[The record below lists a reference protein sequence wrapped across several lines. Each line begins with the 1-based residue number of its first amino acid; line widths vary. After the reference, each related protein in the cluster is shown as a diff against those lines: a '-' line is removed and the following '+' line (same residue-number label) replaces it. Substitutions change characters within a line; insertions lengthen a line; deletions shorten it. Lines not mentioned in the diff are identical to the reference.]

1 MACHSLLSVF
11 FDLQASLL
19 IVQSAAAAA
28 TQTFAQSSIAVVRSR
43 GQRAECSHSVT
54 DSFSTGEA
62 GPRNCSKLSPCL
74 TIYRRCNYRQRRSSR
89 AQECREGRSLVL
101 TLGFNRIISIDLQEA
116 YCILE
121 CSSGINSSAC
131 NDRQNGAARESSTL
145 VYPLVRINV
154 LPRLFCR

>member
-1 MACHSLLSVF
+1 MLPLSDRLVF
-11 FDLQASLL
+11 
-19 IVQSAAAAA
+19 
-28 TQTFAQSSIAVVRSR
+28 
-43 GQRAECSHSVT
+43 
-54 DSFSTGEA
+54 
-62 GPRNCSKLSPCL
+62 
-74 TIYRRCNYRQRRSSR
+74 YRRSGLSQLQQVKPVFDYLPSLQLPTTTVKSGV
-89 AQECREGRSLVL
+89 ECREGRSLVL
-101 TLGFNRIISIDLQEA
+101 TLGFNRIILIDLQEA